1 MIAALN
7 QTPSSR
13 TPAPAALTRRSRVS
27 NGKQLFV
34 GRGDGEIVNQKWLRR
49 LSDLI
54 SLHIA
59 DLGGPANTS
68 ESEKMLVRRAAMLT
82 LQLELMEQGWAEHHN
97 GVAPAKRLIEYQQ
110 VCSALRRILEALGL
124 KRRARDVTPNLDQYL
139 ELKKQQEQH
148 NGDVDR

>member
-1 MIAALN
+1 MVAAN

-110 VCSALRRILEALGL
+110 VCSALRRILESLGL
-124 KRRARDVTPNLDQYL
+124 KRRARNVTPSVADYVASINA
-139 ELKKQQEQH
+139 QE
-148 NGDVDR
+148 VE